1 MSVSRGD
8 ALVPLLD
15 LKAQYRTIQAEVLQA
30 MGAVLEAQQFILGP
44 EVRALEAEL
53 AQYCDTRFAVGVASG
68 TDALLLALQAC
79 GIKEGDE
86 VITTPFS
93 FVATADTITALR
105 AIPVFVDVDPRTV
118 NLDPA
123 AIEARI
129 TARTRAIVPVH
140 LYGQAADM
148 GPILALA
155 ERYGLKVIEDNAQAI
170 GATYRGRRT
179 GSLGHA
185 GCLSFFPSK
194 NLGAYGDGG
203 MVLTNSEEI
212 AERVRRLRGHG
223 GRVKYY
229 SEEQGYNSRLDEIQ
243 AAILRVKLRHLDG
256 WNALRRAHAHRYNA
270 LLAAIPE
277 VIAPTEPDF
286 GVPVYHQY
294 TIRTTHRDAVQQ
306 GLRERGITTMIYYP
320 TPLHLQPLLTQYGY
334 HLGDFPEAERAAKE
348 VLSLP
353 MFPELT
359 EAQISRVVDAL
370 AEAVRSE
377 ANRA

>member
-1 MSVSRGD
+1 MWVSG
-8 ALVPLLD
+8 ANQSIPLLD
-15 LKAQYRTIQAEVLQA
+15 LQAQYRTIQAEVLQA
-30 MGAVLEAQQFILGP
+30 ITAVLEAQQFILGP

-53 AQYCDTRFAVGVASG
+53 ARYCDTRFAVGVASG

-86 VITTPFS
+86 VISTPFS

-105 AIPVFVDVDPRTV
+105 ATPVFVDIDPRTV
-118 NLDPA
+118 NLDVA

-129 TARTRAIVPVH
+129 TARTRAILPVH

-148 GPILALA
+148 GPILVLA

-212 AERVRRLRGHG
+212 AERVRRLRAHG
-223 GRVKYY
+223 GRAKYF

-256 WNALRRAHAHRYNA
+256 WNALRRARAHRYNA

-277 VIAPTEPDF
+277 VIAPAELDF
-286 GVPVYHQY
+286 SVPVYHQY
-294 TIRTTHRDAVQQ
+294 TIRTTHRDAVQR
-306 GLRERGITTMIYYP
+306 GLRERGIHTMIYYP

-334 HLGDFPEAERAAKE
+334 HPGDFPEAERAARE

-359 EAQISRVVDAL
+359 DAQISRVVGAL
-370 AEAVRSE
+370 AEAVRFSG
-377 ANRA
+377 